1 MDLRK
6 DILIGSLI
14 LSIFVFTVASST
26 LYVQT
31 QISKGNACGCW
42 IPLPLFIPFLG
53 SVGLFIGIILYSLF
67 NPIPAQ
73 TSISQQSLLN
83 LFDKDEKKVVKA
95 LLDKGGERLQAEIVK
110 KTKLSKVKVHR
121 ILKRLEGKQLVEK
134 KAKGNTNLI
143 KAKGILM
150 ADLE

>member
-83 LFDKDEKKVVKA
+83 LFDKDERKVVKA

>member
-53 SVGLFIGIILYSLF
+53 SIGLFIGIILYSLF

-83 LFDKDEKKVVKA
+83 LFDKDERKVVKA

-110 KTKLSKVKVHR
+110 KTKLSKVQVHR

>member
-1 MDLRK
+1 MNLRK

-14 LSIFVFTVASST
+14 LSIFVFIVASST

-31 QISKGNACGCW
+31 QISTGNACGCW

-67 NPIPAQ
+67 NPIPTQ
-73 TSISQQSLLN
+73 TSISQQSLLR
-83 LFDKDEKKVVKA
+83 LFDKDERQLIKT
-95 LLDKGGERLQAEIVK
+95 LLNNGGQIMQADIVK

-121 ILKRLEGKQLVEK
+121 ILKRFEDKGLV
-134 KAKGNTNLI
+134 AKEANGNTNQI
-143 KAKGILM
+143 EARGIL
-150 ADLE
+150 ATDLD